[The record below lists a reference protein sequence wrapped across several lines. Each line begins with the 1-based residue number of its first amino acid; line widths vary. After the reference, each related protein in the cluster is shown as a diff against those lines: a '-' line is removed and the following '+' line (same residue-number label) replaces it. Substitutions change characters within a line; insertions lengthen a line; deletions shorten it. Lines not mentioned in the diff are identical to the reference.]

1 MYTKYTLIHIHTLEH
16 ARIHTHTHTRTR
28 GARSFTMRL
37 SSRRCL
43 CSGSE
48 SVTNEFAGARGRRMS
63 STAKIVF
70 STQSEPRGSG
80 NLWVEFSGFFF
91 SVNLWSGKGGGGLRF
106 EPVSEP
112 RVGKRPGPKA
122 TDFRSESLSGE
133 RRSESLRSDTR
144 RNAKNERTLI
154 SEKRGRKIQIL
165 KMFKKYIFK
174 CSLLC
179 CKLEVIFG

>member
-91 SVNLWSGKGGGGLRF
+91 SVNLWSGKGGGGYGSNRCPN
-106 EPVSEP
+106 PVSGSDP
-112 RVGKRPGPKA
+112 VQKQRISGASRFPGNGGRNR
-122 TDFRSESLSGE
+122 FVR
-133 RRSESLRSDTR
+133 TR
-144 RNAKNERTLI
+144 AGTRKTNER
-154 SEKRGRKIQIL
+154 
-165 KMFKKYIFK
+165 
-174 CSLLC
+174 
-179 CKLEVIFG
+179 